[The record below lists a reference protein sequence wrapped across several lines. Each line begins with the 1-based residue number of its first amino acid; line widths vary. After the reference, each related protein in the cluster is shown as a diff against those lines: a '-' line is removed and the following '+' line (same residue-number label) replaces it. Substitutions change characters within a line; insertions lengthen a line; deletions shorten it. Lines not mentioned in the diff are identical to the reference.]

1 MSEEKTNGHN
11 PQTAEMID
19 ILQGIRAELSA
30 FRAETRDELTD
41 IRGKLAQVEGKLT
54 EIHHDIAETNERI
67 SLTNTRLEELRADV
81 KGAVE
86 TRLLRLEGAV
96 FKANGS

>member
-1 MSEEKTNGHN
+1 MSDEKTNGHN
-11 PQTAEMID
+11 PQTALMIE
-19 ILQGIRAELSA
+19 ILQGIKAELSA
-30 FRAETRDELTD
+30 FREETRGELTD
-41 IRGKLAQVEGKLT
+41 IRGEMVQIRGDLR
-54 EIHHDIAETNERI
+54 EIHHEIAETNARI